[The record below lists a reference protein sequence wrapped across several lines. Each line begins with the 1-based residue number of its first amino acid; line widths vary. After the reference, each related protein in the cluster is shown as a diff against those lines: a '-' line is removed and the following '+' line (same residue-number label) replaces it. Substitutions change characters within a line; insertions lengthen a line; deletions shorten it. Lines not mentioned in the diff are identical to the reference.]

1 MATKFNPIKKAAKKA
16 RNAVNDVAIDK
27 TFDSVIN
34 KYITPEEIIA
44 QIIKLPVARVDRAEF
59 LHKELIRYYPEET
72 VKTALEYNPAYAG
85 IGKQR
90 INNIADQVI
99 QRETNKVAG
108 ISFAAGLPGGF
119 ALAATIPA
127 DVVQYLAF
135 TIRAIQ
141 EIAYLYGFDEFD
153 FEEEELDSYA
163 MDQILIFLGAMYG
176 VQGVDGSIKV
186 IAEAAAQKTSK
197 DLANEAL
204 TKTAIYPVVKKV
216 AKELRSKIT
225 KRIYVKGASKA
236 VPVIGGAVS
245 GGLTYATFKPNCK
258 RLKRSLRDL
267 EICDVEYYKKRLI
280 KCDPAPDPENTGC
293 HC

>member
-27 TFDSVIN
+27 AFDSVIN

-267 EICDVEYYKKRLI
+267 EICDVEFYKKRLI
-280 KCDPAPDPENTGC
+280 KCDPAPDPENAC
-293 HC
+293 SSR

>member
-280 KCDPAPDPENTGC
+280 KCD
-293 HC
+293 

>member
-27 TFDSVIN
+27 AFDSVIN

-72 VKTALEYNPAYAG
+72 VKTAIEYNPAYAG

-153 FEEEELDSYA
+153 FEEELDSYA

-280 KCDPAPDPENTGC
+280 KCD
-293 HC
+293 

>member
-16 RNAVNDVAIDK
+16 RNAVNDVDKEK

-72 VKTALEYNPAYAG
+72 VKTAIEYNPAYAG

>member
-27 TFDSVIN
+27 AFDSVIN

-72 VKTALEYNPAYAG
+72 VKTAIEYNPAYAG

-153 FEEEELDSYA
+153 FEEELDSYA

-197 DLANEAL
+197 DLANKAL

>member
-27 TFDSVIN
+27 AFDSVIN

-72 VKTALEYNPAYAG
+72 VKTAIEYNPAYAG

-267 EICDVEYYKKRLI
+267 EICDVEFYKKRLI
-280 KCDPAPDPENTGC
+280 KCDPAPDPESTGC